1 MIGQQ
6 ILGRVEM
13 KDKGFLID
21 ASALYPLL
29 NYVDKIDPSK
39 IHVLSLTFYEVGNA
53 IWKEH
58 YLRKKVKDPIALA
71 MFFHKF
77 LRKFKVIE
85 DPPLEEV
92 MKTAVE
98 GGLTYYDASYLYA
111 ATSLGLILVS
121 NDKDLIGK
129 KNTISLE
136 DFIKSI

>member
-13 KDKGFLID
+13 KDKRFLFD

-77 LRKFKVIE
+77 LRKFNVIE

-92 MKTAVE
+92 IKTAVK

>member
-1 MIGQQ
+1 
-6 ILGRVEM
+6 M
-13 KDKGFLID
+13 KDKGFLFD

-77 LRKFKVIE
+77 LRKFNVIE

-98 GGLTYYDASYLYA
+98 GGLTYYDASYLYS